1 VAYLHQS
8 TRCVTDV
15 TDEAL
20 VGHARDGDAA
30 AFTILVE
37 RHSRAVYRAVL
48 AALPDGTE
56 ADDVS
61 QDVWVTVHRRLG
73 SFRGEARFR
82 TWLLAIAWRKALDRR
97 RSLRRWTRMLVTEA
111 GDALDGL
118 RAATRQDRSGAHV
131 ARAHSP
137 EQLLLDAE
145 KDAAVRML
153 IQSLPRRLRDP
164 LLLAGTQE
172 ASYAEIADL
181 LDIPIG
187 TLKWRVAEARR
198 VLREKLARLGY

>member
-1 VAYLHQS
+1 MVHLHQS
-8 TRCVTDV
+8 TGCVTDV
-15 TDEAL
+15 TDEEL
-20 VGHARDGDAA
+20 VGHAGQGDEA
-30 AFTILVE
+30 AFATLVE

-48 AALPDGTE
+48 AALPDGSE
-56 ADDVS
+56 ADDVA
-61 QDVWVTVHRRLG
+61 QDVWVMVYRRLA

-97 RSLRRWTRMLVTEA
+97 RSLHRWMRTLVTEA
-111 GDALDGL
+111 GDGLDGL
-118 RAATRQDRSGAHV
+118 RATTQHPSGAHV

-145 KDAAVRML
+145 KDAAVRKL

-181 LDIPIG
+181 LDIP
-187 TLKWRVAEARR
+187 
-198 VLREKLARLGY
+198 